1 MKNVTLK
8 DVAREAG
15 VSIPTVSRVLN
26 NEKFVSAWVKK
37 KVEEAAEKLNYEPQ
51 WSARSLR
58 LRKTNIIGVIVPDIT
73 DYFFANIVL
82 GVEKFFREK
91 GKDIIL
97 FNTSNDEKIEEKA
110 IKLAISKR
118 VEGIILAT
126 IYENGDKIRSLMKS
140 FDIPFVVVDN
150 KIDVENVDFVLAD
163 DIEGSFKL
171 VDHLIKIHGLKHIA
185 CINAPLHESSDLDK
199 LIGYKKALTENNIT
213 IKESYIKSTYR
224 KKDEAYEVTMELL
237 GMMGG
242 PEAIYCVNTNM
253 LIGCLRYL
261 VENNIRVPDDIA
273 IVAFDD
279 CDFIPALNPPVTTL
293 QRIDF
298 DMGQKAAELLFKR
311 TNGGKNDYKVI
322 RIDSELMIRRSCGC
336 K

>member
-26 NEKFVSAWVKK
+26 NEKFVSAEVKK
-37 KVEEAAEKLNYEPQ
+37 KVEEAAKELNYEPQ

-58 LRKTNIIGVIVPDIT
+58 LRKTNIIGVVIPDIA
-73 DYFFANIVL
+73 DYFFSNIVL

-97 FNTSNDEKIEEKA
+97 FNTNNDEKIEEKA

-126 IYENGDKIRSLMKS
+126 IYENGDKIRSLMES
-140 FDIPFVVVDN
+140 FGTPFVVVDN

-171 VDHLIKIHGLKHIA
+171 VEHLIEVHGLKRIA
-185 CINAPLHESSDLDK
+185 CINAPLCESSDLDK
-199 LIGYKKALTENNIT
+199 LIGYKKALTENNI
-213 IKESYIKSTYR
+213 IINENYIKNTYR
-224 KKDEAYEVTMELL
+224 KKDEAYRATRELL
-237 GMMGG
+237 DMADK

-261 VENNIRVPDDIA
+261 VDNNINVPEDIA

-298 DMGQKAAELLFKR
+298 SMGEKASELLFERINSKE
-311 TNGGKNDYKVI
+311 GGYEQI

-336 K
+336 R